1 MSAWEGQNTKNCK
14 VKNHFA
20 LGEHTSAVES
30 VSIQVVS
37 YSTAAG
43 KATNSIGTD
52 LFTASIGSVTLI
64 DVWKLKENRNV
75 LHY

>member
-1 MSAWEGQNTKNCK
+1 MKNCK
-14 VKNHFA
+14 VKIDFA
-20 LGEHTSAVES
+20 LGEHTSAVEFA
-30 VSIQVVS
+30 SIQLVS

-52 LFTASIGSVTLI
+52 LFTASIGSVALI
-64 DVWKLKENRNV
+64 DVWKLKETRKD

>member
-1 MSAWEGQNTKNCK
+1 MKKYKFDND
-14 VKNHFA
+14 FA
-20 LGEHTSAVES
+20 FGEHTSAVQS
-30 VSIQVVS
+30 ISIQLVP

-64 DVWKLKENRNV
+64 HVWKLKETRKV